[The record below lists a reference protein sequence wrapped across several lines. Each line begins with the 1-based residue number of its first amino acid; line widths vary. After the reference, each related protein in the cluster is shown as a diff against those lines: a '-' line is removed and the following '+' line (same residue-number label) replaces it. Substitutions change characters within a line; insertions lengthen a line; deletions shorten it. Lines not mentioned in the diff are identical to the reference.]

1 MDNLNNIISQ
11 NLKKIRDERAWSLD
25 KLAQET
31 GVSKSMLGQI
41 ERGES
46 NPTVA
51 TVWKISQGL
60 KVSFTTLINHPQ
72 NDPEVLRVDEVD
84 CIMED
89 AGGYLVY
96 PYFNFENGRNF
107 ELYKIV
113 IKPGGKLNS
122 ESHSR
127 GTMELLIVF
136 SGTLTLEVSGKI
148 YTLAAGDSIQFKADQ
163 THAYYNHG
171 EDDIELSMT
180 VHYMEGV

>member
-1 MDNLNNIISQ
+1 MDNLNSIISQ
-11 NLKKIRDERAWSLD
+11 NLKKIREDRAWSLD

-60 KVSFTTLINHPQ
+60 KVSFTTLIHHPQ
-72 NDPEVLRVDEVD
+72 NDPAVLRADEVD
-84 CIMED
+84 CIVED
-89 AGGYLVY
+89 DGGYLVY
-96 PYFNFENGRNF
+96 PYFNFESGRNF

-113 IKPGGKLNS
+113 IAPGGKLNS

-136 SGTLTLEVSGKI
+136 NGTLTLEVSGKG

-163 THAYYNHG
+163 PHAYYNNG
-171 EDDIELSMT
+171 EHDVELSMT